1 MILNIILM
9 VGPLLIA
16 PVLVLTMQMLVASFL
31 VTVAKLIIDMELPG
45 SIARR
50 VGTDISM
57 RCVITYLL
65 CWWAGWGC
73 YMLQWPL
80 ELTLGFC
87 IGGVVLALGGT
98 VTMVHKK
105 LAIRKWGDAFL
116 VGLLTYGGGNLPLI
130 VLVALSLYLVA
141 TFS

>member
-1 MILNIILM
+1 MVLNIVLM

-16 PVLVLTMQMLVASFL
+16 PLVVLAMQMLVANFL
-31 VTVAKLIIDMELPG
+31 VTVAKLIIDMDLPG

-73 YMLQWPL
+73 YMLEWPL
-80 ELTLGFC
+80 ELTLAFC
-87 IGGVVLALGGT
+87 IGGMVLALGGT
-98 VTMVHKK
+98 ILMVRKK
-105 LAIRKWGDAFL
+105 LAIRNRMDASL
-116 VGLLTYGGGNLPLI
+116 VGLLTFGGGNLPLI
-130 VLVALSLYLVA
+130 VIVALGLYLVA